1 MNRFWK
7 VHGLGN
13 DFVLFDA
20 YRGGERVSSRRAV
33 ELCDR
38 HTGIGADGVL
48 TLLPGRAAPFGMHLF
63 NADGSEA
70 EMCGNGIRCLARHI
84 VEAGYH
90 PGPAVP
96 IETGAGVRRC
106 TVERRPG
113 GEWWVAVEMGAARF
127 ERGAVPMA
135 GSGEF
140 VGGIIRAG
148 EREFTATALSLG
160 NPHLVIFGRAD
171 EALAARFGPI
181 LERHPDFPQRVNVGF
196 AELDGPRRVRLRV
209 WERGCGLTRACGT
222 GACAAVAAGVRLG
235 LLAAGEPIEV
245 RLPGGALQITVPAGA
260 APLLMAGPAAV
271 AFRGE
276 LELP

>member
-1 MNRFWK
+1 MIRFWK

-33 ELCDR
+33 ALCDR

-48 TLLPGRAAPFGMHLF
+48 TLLPGRAAPFRMHLY

-96 IETGAGVRRC
+96 IETGAGVRSC
-106 TVERRPG
+106 VVEKRAG
-113 GEWWVAVEMGAARF
+113 GEVQVTVEMGVARF
-127 ERGAVPMA
+127 ERSAVPMA
-135 GSGEF
+135 GRGEF
-140 VGGIIRAG
+140 VGGSIRAG
-148 EREFTATALSLG
+148 GREFVATALSLG
-160 NPHLVIFGRAD
+160 NPHLVIFGSAD
-171 EALAARFGPI
+171 EALAAHFGPL

-196 AELDGPRRVRLRV
+196 AEMEGPRRVRLRV

-222 GACAAVAAGVRLG
+222 GACAAAATGVRLG

-245 RLPGGALQITVPAGA
+245 WLPGGALRITVPALD
-260 APLLMAGPAAV
+260 APLLMAGPAEV
-271 AFRGE
+271 VFRGE
-276 LELP
+276 LE